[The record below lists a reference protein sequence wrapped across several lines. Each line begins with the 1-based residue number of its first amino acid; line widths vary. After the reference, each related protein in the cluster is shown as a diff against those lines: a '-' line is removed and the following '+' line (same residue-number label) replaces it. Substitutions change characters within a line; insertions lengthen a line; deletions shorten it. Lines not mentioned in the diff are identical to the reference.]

1 MKQNLKNYINLIEI
15 NLIDKY
21 WKKIEKIYKITKL
34 SPEFK
39 KLFIKMV
46 SYDPSECPCF
56 DEIIDSEWMKEI
68 KNADEDYMQ
77 EIRNKMINEMK
88 IEKV

>member
-1 MKQNLKNYINLIEI
+1 M
-15 NLIDKY
+15 IDKY

-46 SYDPSECPCF
+46 SYNPSKRPCC

>member
-1 MKQNLKNYINLIEI
+1 M
-15 NLIDKY
+15 IDKY

-46 SYDPSECPCF
+46 SYNPSERPCC

-77 EIRNKMINEMK
+77 EIRNKMINEMN